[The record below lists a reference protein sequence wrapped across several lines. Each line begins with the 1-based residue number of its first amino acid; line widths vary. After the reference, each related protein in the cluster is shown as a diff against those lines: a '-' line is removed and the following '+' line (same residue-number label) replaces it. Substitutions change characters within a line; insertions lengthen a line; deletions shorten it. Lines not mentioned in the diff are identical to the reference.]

1 MIRPARRSEPMVLL
15 GRILRSPHLIIGPVG
30 RPRRC
35 LALLVAA
42 TLVIT
47 GLVTAGPAGAAS
59 GRRATGAP
67 AKVTPPQDRAAQLTA
82 QLGDAWYRSSDF
94 VISSVGDDKG
104 MHYYIGRESEGFAW
118 RPLAT
123 IAPTDVDAS
132 SWTGYSC
139 TSGTDRYLLATIE
152 PTLATNRPVML
163 DRGALA
169 YTIDLR
175 TGRVRPVAAGVAMY
189 YHTPGCGI
197 GDTGVLARYL
207 GTDQERTEFLSVD
220 LASGKIT
227 ARRALAG
234 QYTSAVPLAHGQIA
248 AARGAEVVRID
259 PRSHPA
265 PLARTPGPVYDLAA
279 ASDGGFDYLTT
290 DFRKTSQAWHLTG
303 GKAALVASGARTR
316 LAVFPGSRGHNLLT
330 GAPTAAAPAAAP
342 YRLSAR
348 SIPDVVSRQGHVMG
362 FPDARKPATR
372 TARIIPR
379 DLPTLVSTTSG
390 RTLET
395 PTPDSAAPASRAFP
409 APLGALPG
417 TARPATPRS
426 TASSPTTPPL
436 CAAPRNDPR
445 RQVRQPVAHQIEW
458 GVDQA
463 VRSGL
468 PTRTDDFADMGL
480 SAYNPSNDLPPPS
493 IHGSSGS
500 VVPPQIELAIFAQE
514 SANDQASW
522 HALPGVAGNP
532 LVADYYG
539 GAGNFNVINYPNA
552 DCGYGLGQITT
563 GMHVGDSQYS
573 AATQAKIAV
582 DYAENI
588 AASIQILTDKWN
600 QLYDLGIRAN
610 GGDPRYIE
618 NWYMAL
624 WAYNSGVHDKDG
636 AGNSGLGWTNNP
648 ENTSYKPSRDIFLK
662 ASYADAAHP
671 ADWPYQEKILGWAR
685 TPILDYKGAPS
696 YTGISADP
704 AIPPYPTFCT
714 TADHCSLSNPDHCG
728 LSTDPTYQYHC
739 WWSSP
744 VSWTDCSSKCNI
756 GTFTYSTVGSPEP
769 TPDNPHPPDCSSSL
783 PSSAY
788 IVDDLPSKYNV
799 VGCGGANWNSQG
811 SFTLTQGKDSAGYPI
826 SAIDTHQLGAGFGGH
841 LFFTHNYQA
850 SDVAHKV
857 TGTWQISLPTKV
869 YHVLAHV
876 PSTGGTTRSAHYVVT
891 AADGTTNDRVVDQYQ
906 QQDQWAGIGFF
917 SLGSNATVSLS
928 NATDDGALGNH
939 DVAFDAIAFVPI
951 DGTLVSHTLDAVS
964 LFDWNQDL
972 NTNVPSTFTT
982 PTRTMTTLHDWAV
995 EYGSYGPDWNTGV
1008 GQHSGVAA
1016 YPVCPTGTLA
1026 AGPILSSSC
1035 VPQDVWNVGKKW
1047 SDDATSA
1054 GTSTSGHSSTSMT
1067 EPRWLGF
1074 GNDDVPPPTTITSS
1088 TFADDLSYKIKSHL
1102 DVSFVIAGGKII
1114 PGSEDLH
1121 FRERTGTTHIP
1132 DFVGKFMEAV
1142 QTDYGIAPPNL
1153 SYNEADANFFSGDST
1168 HVDPLATREA
1178 PGRDYVWHAD
1188 EPTVTSDQSCVNV
1201 RTIMGGSIGWR
1212 PLSAQTPVAQ
1222 SVSAW
1227 VSKLRSDSRVAPPV
1241 ADMAAEINNFFFSQA
1256 TLGGTLFLK
1265 AAPIWQ
1271 QIHAKVCADGT
1282 ISSAAVVDNGDETPH
1297 RTIADQSYMPNLYLY
1312 FDKHIIDKT
1321 GGAGTTYVH
1330 KGNFANF
1337 ANIPGI
1343 TSVKGDPYGRCDIA
1357 GRGAG
1362 GNPWNFDVVPVPSA
1376 PDAQPK
1382 TGAFCDTGTEF
1393 GNPYA
1398 H

>member
-1 MIRPARRSEPMVLL
+1 MLVVIGLAVTLPA
-15 GRILRSPHLIIGPVG
+15 
-30 RPRRC
+30 
-35 LALLVAA
+35 AAA
-42 TLVIT
+42 T
-47 GLVTAGPAGAAS
+47 GRQAGGV
-59 GRRATGAP
+59 P
-67 AKVTPPQDRAAQLTA
+67 AKAPTRADRAAQLTA
-82 QLGDAWYRSSDF
+82 QLGDGWYRSSDF
-94 VISSVGDDKG
+94 IVSSVGDATG

-123 IAPTDVDAS
+123 IAPAGVDTA
-132 SWTGYSC
+132 SWTGYAC

-175 TGRVRPVAAGVAMY
+175 TGKVRPVTAGVAMY
-189 YHTPGCGI
+189 YHTPGCGT

-207 GTDQERTEFLSVD
+207 GTDQERTELLTVN
-220 LASGKIT
+220 LATGRIS
-227 ARRALAG
+227 ARHTLAG
-234 QYTSAVPLAHGQIA
+234 QYTSAVPLAQGDIVA
-248 AARGAEVVRID
+248 AHGAEVVRID
-259 PRSHPA
+259 RHSRPT
-265 PLARTPGPVYDLAA
+265 PLVRTPGPAYDLMP

-290 DFRKTSQAWHLTG
+290 DFRTTSQAWHLTG
-303 GKAALVASGARTR
+303 GKATLVASGARTV
-316 LAVFPGSRGHNLLT
+316 LAVFPGSRGHNLLS
-330 GAPTAAAPAAAP
+330 GATKTTTSGAALH
-342 YRLSAR
+342 RVQAR
-348 SIPDVVSRQGHVMG
+348 SIPDVMSRQGHAVG
-362 FPDARKPATR
+362 FPDKRTSVTKTR
-372 TARIIPR
+372 GRVPHS
-379 DLPTLVSTTSG
+379 LPTLVSSVSG
-390 RTLET
+390 RALDT
-395 PTPDSAAPASRAFP
+395 PAPDSAAPASRALP
-409 APLGALPG
+409 TPLDVLPG
-417 TARPATPRS
+417 TSRSATPRAA
-426 TASSPTTPPL
+426 TNSPTTPPL
-436 CAAPRNDPR
+436 CAVPRNDPR

-468 PTRTDDFADMGL
+468 PTRPDDYADMGL
-480 SAYNPSNDLPPPS
+480 SAYNPSDDLPPPS
-493 IHGSSGS
+493 IHGSSGT

-563 GMHVGDSQYS
+563 GMHVGDTQYS

-610 GGDPRYIE
+610 GGDPRYVE

-624 WAYNSGVHDKDG
+624 WAYNSGIHTADG

-648 ENTSYKPSRDIFLK
+648 ENTDYKPNRDIFLK

-685 TPILDYKGAPS
+685 TPILDYKGNPS
-696 YTGISADP
+696 YTGISTDP
-704 AIPPYPTFCT
+704 AIPPFPTFCT
-714 TADHCSLSNPDHCG
+714 AADHCSLSNPDHCG
-728 LSTDPTYQYHC
+728 LSTDPAYRYHC
-739 WWSSP
+739 WWNWA

-756 GTFTYSTVGSPEP
+756 GTFTYGTVGSPEP
-769 TPDNPHPPDCSSSL
+769 ASDNPHPPDCSSSL
-783 PSSAY
+783 PSNTY
-788 IVDDLPSKYNV
+788 IVDDLPSEYNV
-799 VGCGGANWNSQG
+799 VGCEPADWTSKG

-826 SAIDTHQLGAGFGGH
+826 SEIDTHQLGAGFGGH
-841 LFFTHNYQA
+841 LFFTHNYAA
-850 SDVAHKV
+850 SDTAHKV
-857 TGTWQISLPTKV
+857 TGTWTISLPTKV

-891 AADGTTNDRVVDQYQ
+891 AADGTTHDRTVDQYQ

-917 SLGSNATVSLS
+917 SLGSNATVSLT
-928 NATDDGALGNH
+928 NTTDDGALSAH

-972 NTNVPSTFTT
+972 NTNVPSSFTT
-982 PTRTMTTLHDWAV
+982 PSRTMTTLHDWAV
-995 EYGSYGPDWNTGV
+995 EYGSYGPDWNTGTGV
-1008 GQHSGVAA
+1008 HSGVAS

-1026 AGPILSSSC
+1026 AGPVLSNSC
-1035 VPQDVWNVGKKW
+1035 VPQDVWNIGKKW
-1047 SDDATSA
+1047 ADDATAA

-1067 EPRWLGF
+1067 EPKWLGYS
-1074 GNDDVPPPTTITSS
+1074 NTDVPPPTTLTSS
-1088 TFADDLSYKIKSHL
+1088 TFSDDLSYKIKSHL
-1102 DVSFVIAGGKII
+1102 DVSFVIAGGKIV

-1132 DFVGKFMEAV
+1132 DFVGDFMQAV
-1142 QTDYGIAPPNL
+1142 QTDYGITAPNL
-1153 SYNEADANFFSGDST
+1153 SYNETDANFFSGDST
-1168 HVDPLATREA
+1168 HVDPLSSRQA

-1188 EPTVTSDQSCVNV
+1188 EPSVSSDQSCVLV

-1212 PLSAQTPVAQ
+1212 PLAAQTPVAQ

-1227 VSKLRSDSRVAPPV
+1227 VSTLRSDARVAPPV
-1241 ADMAAEINNFFFSQA
+1241 ADMAAELNNFFFSQA

-1265 AAPIWQ
+1265 APPIWQ

-1282 ISSAAVVDNGDETPH
+1282 IASAAVVDNADETPR

-1312 FDKHIIDKT
+1312 FDDHMIDNA
-1321 GGAGTTYVH
+1321 GGPGTTYVH
-1330 KGNFANF
+1330 KGNFAEF
-1337 ANIPGI
+1337 ANIPGV
-1343 TSVKGDPYGRCDIA
+1343 TSVNGDPYGWCDIA

-1362 GNPWNFDVVPVPSA
+1362 GNPWNFEVVPVPSA
-1376 PDAQPK
+1376 PDARPK
-1382 TGAFCDTGTEF
+1382 TGAFCDTSAEF